1 MKLSFHDIEEFEK
14 LFRAPSIEVANGIVT
29 GIEQSH
35 SKQKKTA
42 LLFEF
47 SFEGDEY
54 EYTVSLPKEQWS
66 TALKA
71 CLKKYEE
78 LEMFDQAIDT
88 FQLIQKVTN

>member
-1 MKLSFHDIEEFEK
+1 MKLSFTDITEFEK
-14 LFRAPSIEVANGIVT
+14 MFRSPNLDVANGIVS

-35 SKQKKTA
+35 NKKKKSA

-54 EYTVSLPKEQWS
+54 EYTVSLPKEQWGS
-66 TALKA
+66 ALQA

-88 FQLIQKVTN
+88 YQLIQKVTN

>member
-1 MKLSFHDIEEFEK
+1 MKLSFTNINEFEK
-14 LFRAPSIEVANGIVT
+14 MFLSPNIKVADGIVR
-29 GIEQSH
+29 GIRSSL
-35 SKQKKTA
+35 SKKKKSA

-54 EYTVSLPKEQWS
+54 EYTVSLPKEQWN

-78 LEMFDQAIDT
+78 FELFDQAIDT
-88 FQLIQKVTN
+88 YQLIQEVTD